1 MGSRQIEALVSN
13 SSLFQR
19 LASWLRKKKNVS
31 SFVSNQN
38 LNSQTISCNTNKN
51 QVHSCTHNLLDDR
64 IALNERMDRLLKKW
78 PKSNSSKQSAQ
89 TISIDTILKK
99 IHSHGT
105 KIDTRHI

>member
-1 MGSRQIEALVSN
+1 MGSRQAGTLIST
-13 SSLFQR
+13 SLFQR
-19 LASWLRKKKNVS
+19 LAAWLRKKKNVP

-38 LNSQTISCNTNKN
+38 LNSQSVLCSTNKN
-51 QVHSCTHNLLDDR
+51 QTHSCTHNLLDDR

-78 PKSNSSKQSAQ
+78 PKSSSSKQSAQ
-89 TISIDTILKK
+89 AISIDTIMKK